1 MNAEIIAIG
10 DEILIGQIVDTNSQW
25 IAKELNSIGVSIRQ
39 VKAIQD
45 DEKLIE
51 KAIGEAID
59 SPVQII
65 ILTGGL
71 GPTKDDVTK
80 QAICNYFSGKM
91 RMDQDVLEANKAL
104 FKKFNYDF
112 TEVIKKQAEIPSNA
126 IPLINNLGTAPGLW
140 ISNCHQVIIALP
152 GVPTEMKGLM
162 LDKVIPRLKDSYL
175 LPHIVHRTLMTYG
188 MGESKVAE
196 LISAWEEQL
205 PSVIKLAYLPS
216 FGKLRLRLSAKSNDR
231 ESIEKLVEDEIKK
244 LLPLISDIF
253 IGFEED
259 GGIED
264 SVAKLLIKNKQT
276 LATAESCTGGK
287 IAEII
292 TSQPGASNYYKGSV
306 IAYSTQIKIDEL
318 GVPEKII
325 EEYSVVSRHV
335 VEAMA
340 KGVREKFK
348 VDFAIATT
356 GNAGPTIDATD
367 KTVGVVCVAIATDA
381 GVYSEEFDFG
391 QPREKV
397 IMKATIK
404 AFEMLRKEIL
414 KKDENLF
421 VVS

>member
-10 DEILIGQIVDTNSQW
+10 DEILIGQVVDTNSQW
-25 IAKELNSIGVSIRQ
+25 IAKELNKNGISIRQ
-39 VKAIQD
+39 VKTIQD

-51 KAIGEAID
+51 NAIGEAID

-80 QAICNYFSGKM
+80 QALCNYFSGKM
-91 RMDQDVLEANKAL
+91 RMDQDVLEANRAL
-104 FKKFNYDF
+104 FKKFKYDF

-126 IPLINNLGTAPGLW
+126 ISLINNLGTAPGLW

-188 MGESKVAE
+188 MGESNVAA
-196 LISAWEEQL
+196 LISTWEEQL
-205 PSVIKLAYLPS
+205 PTTIKLAYLPS

-231 ESIEKLVEDEIKK
+231 ESIEKLVEDEITK

-264 SVAKLLIKNKQT
+264 SVAKLLIKNKRT

-292 TSQPGASNYYKGSV
+292 TSQPGASKYYKGSV
-306 IAYSTQIKIDEL
+306 IAYSAQIKIDEL

-325 EEYSVVSRHV
+325 KKYSVVSRHV
-335 VEAMA
+335 AEEMA

-367 KTVGVVCVAIATDA
+367 KTAGVVCIAIATDA

-404 AFEMLRKEIL
+404 AFEMLRKEI
-414 KKDENLF
+414 
-421 VVS
+421 

>member
-404 AFEMLRKEIL
+404 GFEMLRKEIL

>member
-126 IPLINNLGTAPGLW
+126 ISLINNLGTAPGLW

-188 MGESKVAE
+188 MGESKVAAI
-196 LISAWEEQL
+196 ISAWEEQL
-205 PSVIKLAYLPS
+205 PSAIKLAYLPS
-216 FGKLRLRLSAKSNDR
+216 FGKLRLRLSAKSNDK
-231 ESIEKLVEDEIKK
+231 ESIEKLVEDEITK

-264 SVAKLLIKNKQT
+264 SVAKLLIKNKRT

-292 TSQPGASNYYKGSV
+292 TSQPGASKYYKGSV
-306 IAYSTQIKIDEL
+306 IAYSAQIKIDEL

-325 EEYSVVSRHV
+325 KKYSVVSRHV
-335 VEAMA
+335 AEEMA

>member
-1 MNAEIIAIG
+1 MNAKIIAIG

-25 IAKELNSIGVSIRQ
+25 IAKELNKIGVSVWE

-51 KAIGEAID
+51 KAIEDAID
-59 SPVQII
+59 SPVQIV

-91 RMDQDVLEANKAL
+91 RMDQDVLESNKAL
-104 FKKFNYDF
+104 FKELNYDF
-112 TEVIKKQAEIPSNA
+112 TEVIQKQAEVPSNA
-126 IPLINNLGTAPGLW
+126 IALVNNLGTAPGLW
-140 ISNCHQVIIALP
+140 ISNCHQVIISLP

-175 LPHIVHRTLMTYG
+175 LPHIVHKTLMIYG

-196 LISAWEEQL
+196 LISKWEEEL
-205 PSVIKLAYLPS
+205 PAVIKLAYLPS
-216 FGKLRLRLSAKSNDR
+216 FGKLRLRLSAKSNDKV
-231 ESIEKLVEDEIKK
+231 SIEKLVNDQIKK

-253 IGFEED
+253 IGFEEE
-259 GGIED
+259 GGIEA
-264 SVAKLLIKNKQT
+264 SVAKLLSEKKLT

-287 IAEII
+287 IAETI
-292 TSQPGASNYYKGSV
+292 TAQPGASRYYKGSV
-306 IAYSTQIKIDEL
+306 IAYSRQIKIDEL
-318 GVPEKII
+318 GVS
-325 EEYSVVSRHV
+325 EELIAKHSVVSRHV
-335 VEAMA
+335 AEAMA
-340 KGVREKFK
+340 VGLKEKFN

-356 GNAGPTIDATD
+356 GNAGPTTDLTD
-367 KTVGVVCVAIATDA
+367 KSVGVVCIAMATPA
-381 GVYSEEFDFG
+381 GVYSEEFGFG

-397 IMKATIK
+397 IMKATNK
-404 AFEMLRKEIL
+404 SFEMLQKEIL